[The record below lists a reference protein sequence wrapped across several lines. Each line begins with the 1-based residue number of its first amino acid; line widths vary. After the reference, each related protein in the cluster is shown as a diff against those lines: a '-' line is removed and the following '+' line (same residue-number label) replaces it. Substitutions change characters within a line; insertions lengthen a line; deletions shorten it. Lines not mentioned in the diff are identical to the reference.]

1 MESTRP
7 QFVRCVKPNADQAP
21 ASWRGALVL
30 EQLRYMG
37 LLQVVE
43 ARRRGY
49 PRRYSYEAFLRRFG
63 KLCDMTHSP
72 NREGAVCLVD
82 ALASSLSLERDAI
95 VVGRTKVFLRARA
108 EALIEGARDKAL
120 RKSALKE
127 LETAIEMENVDALEA
142 AVAIATELRLDGSV
156 LDRARVE

>member
-1 MESTRP
+1 M
-7 QFVRCVKPNADQAP
+7 
-21 ASWRGALVL
+21 
-30 EQLRYMG
+30 
-37 LLQVVE
+37 
-43 ARRRGY
+43 
-49 PRRYSYEAFLRRFG
+49 
-63 KLCDMTHSP
+63 
-72 NREGAVCLVD
+72 CLVD

-95 VVGRTKVFLRARA
+95 VVGRTKVFLRAAA

-156 LDRARVE
+156 LDRARSRVAVLRFRKHTASLQRNNEGYTTGHAPRRPERYLQECFGLSRRCG